1 MQGTRKLLGGLLVA
15 ALALPAG
22 AWGKPLAEK
31 RTAPSVT
38 GKAKP
43 APSGGSVAPAAAS
56 AALAAP
62 INASPAS
69 PLQPAD
75 AAAAPAPSEIGT
87 DAPSLVIQPSLPA
100 YAGNPYLAYRQQAA
114 SVDSGR
120 AATQVASPPFSLG
133 VPGLPL
139 EGQSILPRITTVYP
153 TGEKPLVVLTFKC
166 PTELIGVTPL
176 PTKALHDL
184 VTLAMDGLNRSNLL
198 AFNLQQVCQ

>member
-1 MQGTRKLLGGLLVA
+1 MQCTRKLLGGLLVA

-31 RTAPSVT
+31 RAAPPMT

-56 AALAAP
+56 AAPAAP
-62 INASPAS
+62 ITGAALP
-69 PLQPAD
+69 PQPAD
-75 AAAAPAPSEIGT
+75 AAAAPAPGESS
-87 DAPSLVIQPSLPA
+87 PSLVIQPSLPA
-100 YAGNPYLAYRQQAA
+100 YTGNPYLAYRQQAA
-114 SVDSGR
+114 SVDSGQ
-120 AATQVASPPFSLG
+120 AAAQTASPPISLG